1 MLALRLWCWW
11 CYWLPLAE
19 SQASVPRTSWGLF
32 YLIHWKE
39 SESDVA
45 QSCPTLCDPMDCSLW
60 DSSIHGVFQARELEW
75 VAISFSRGSSRPRNW
90 MLISCF
96 GRLILYQWATREAVK
111 ANVLR
116 FCASPG
122 NYRHFSLSG
131 AQPVPQFLFSSV
143 CLPASDHL
151 RCFWW
156 HCCIVCDFCFLFFL
170 IGWTRL
176 FWFAPADF
184 SLCLTCF
191 PVKR

>member
-1 MLALRLWCWW
+1 M
-11 CYWLPLAE
+11 
-19 SQASVPRTSWGLF
+19 
-32 YLIHWKE
+32 
-39 SESDVA
+39 SEVA
-45 QSCPTLCDPMDCSLW
+45 QSCPTVCDPMDCSVPR
-60 DSSIHGVFQARELEW
+60 SSVHGIFQAIVLEW
-75 VAISFSRGSSRPRNW
+75 VAISFSRGSSWPRDRTQVS
-90 MLISCF
+90 LIVDRRF
-96 GRLILYQWATREAVK
+96 TVWATREAVK

-176 FWFAPADF
+176 FWFAPADL